1 MNKRTRRRPDAEPQA
16 LQPDSIA
23 AVVYSDRL
31 LRASVVVEAAG
42 GLWIVPRT
50 PGGWQR
56 RQRLTMTPEARADR
70 LKTARNIAADWLGI
84 PEDIADKNECENRPR
99 MNDRPM
105 E

>member
-1 MNKRTRRRPDAEPQA
+1 MTKKARRRPDTGPQA
-16 LQPDSIA
+16 LRDDRTA

-31 LRASVVVEAAG
+31 LRASVVVETAG

-70 LKTARNIAADWLGI
+70 LKTAGNIAADWLGI
-84 PEDIADKNECENRPR
+84 PEGGGVKNGCENCVRV
-99 MNDRPM
+99 NDRPTG
-105 E
+105 

>member
-1 MNKRTRRRPDAEPQA
+1 MNMRTRRRLDTQPQA
-16 LQPDSIA
+16 LRDDPTA
-23 AVVYSDRL
+23 ARVYWDRL

-70 LKTARNIAADWLGI
+70 LKPARNIAADWLGI
-84 PEDIADKNECENRPR
+84 PEDGADKTECENRPR
-99 MNDRPM
+99 MNDRPSG
-105 E
+105 